1 MRLIVWI
8 VDPDT
13 ATLRQLQDAWHAVA
27 GTRVVLQLYTA
38 LPACRPPYP
47 DLLMAEI
54 QSCCA
59 AVTQLLLSLRQKKST
74 DFLPVTTDTR
84 PSSFTRAQQLGAI
97 DYILKPFQS
106 RRLRR
111 SLRRYLALKQG
122 LSAGEALTQGQLDLF
137 FYTPTSSEAKPSAT
151 MPSLALSPSELL
163 LCRQLLSFLLRCE
176 QHQCT
181 AAQAAN
187 ILAVSRVTARKYL
200 EILLSAGYVDKKTAA
215 TSVGRP
221 CYWYQIKARL
231 LPPQN

>member
-27 GTRVVLQLYTA
+27 GTRVLLQLYTA

-106 RRLRR
+106 RRLRGF
-111 SLRRYLALKQG
+111 L
-122 LSAGEALTQGQLDLF
+122 QLQH
-137 FYTPTSSEAKPSAT
+137 
-151 MPSLALSPSELL
+151 
-163 LCRQLLSFLLRCE
+163 CR
-176 QHQCT
+176 
-181 AAQAAN
+181 N
-187 ILAVSRVTARKYL
+187 
-200 EILLSAGYVDKKTAA
+200 
-215 TSVGRP
+215 
-221 CYWYQIKARL
+221 
-231 LPPQN
+231 